1 MECFDV
7 MTVYADKM
15 SPPPPT
21 SLFDMRRQPG
31 SINHL
36 FVHSFFLWG
45 LMSSDVRL
53 TY

>member
-7 MTVYADKM
+7 MIVYADKM
-15 SPPPPT
+15 FLPPPT

-31 SINHL
+31 SINHS
-36 FVHSFFLWG
+36 FVRSFFSWG
-45 LMSSDVRL
+45 VMSSDVRL